1 MLCGSPDGT
10 GVWQRMD
17 ACICI
22 GESLHSLFETIKTS
36 LIGYGLVA
44 ESCSTLWS
52 SLDCSLPGSSVQ
64 GIFQARIL
72 EWVVISFS
80 ISGDTPEQNKK
91 VINK

>member
-52 SLDCSLPGSSVQ
+52 SLDCSLPGSSVHE
-64 GIFQARIL
+64 ISLAKIL
-72 EWVVISFS
+72 EQVAISFS
-80 ISGDTPEQNKK
+80 RGPF
-91 VINK
+91 